1 MRIVLTGGTGYIGG
15 AVLDAFVRARH
26 NVHAI
31 VRNSVQ
37 AALVQ
42 RRGAVPVLGDLGDPS
57 SYADAAA
64 AAEALVHTALDGPSV
79 RSDVDAKVIDTF
91 LNAAAASKSVECFI
105 YTSGV
110 WVIGETSI
118 PADESAPLHPAE
130 ISSWR
135 ASHEQR
141 VLAASSESFRTAV
154 IRPGIVYGGSRGII
168 GDVLKDASNG
178 LIRVVGSGKNRWPL
192 VYDRD
197 LAELFVR
204 IAVTMGAS
212 GVFHANDE
220 GDELVNDIVAAISDQ
235 APTKPSVRH
244 VPLAEARKKMGPYAD
259 ALALDQVVRS
269 PRARALGWIPS
280 LKSVSGN
287 AARLME
293 EWRRGNAES
302 GAGG

>member
-1 MRIVLTGGTGYIGG
+1 MRVFLTGGTGYVGA
-15 AVLDAFVRARH
+15 AVLDAFVRGGHQVDAL
-26 NVHAI
+26 
-31 VRNSVQ
+31 VRNSVKASAVQ
-37 AALVQ
+37 A
-42 RRGAVPVLGDLGDPS
+42 RGGQPVLGDLADGA

-64 AAEALVHTALDGPSV
+64 AAEAIVHTALDESP
-79 RSDVDAKVIDTF
+79 RKIEIDATVIDTL
-91 LNAAAASKSVECFI
+91 LNAAAASRSARVLI

-110 WVIGETSI
+110 WVIGSAPA
-118 PADESAPLHPAE
+118 PADESVALNPAE
-130 ISSWR
+130 ISAWLVE
-135 ASHEQR
+135 HEKR
-141 VLAASSESFRTAV
+141 VLSAGSDRLRTAV

-168 GDVLKDASNG
+168 ADVLKDAANS

-197 LAELFVR
+197 LADLYVR
-204 IAVTMGAS
+204 VATSPDAS

-220 GDELVNDIVAAISDQ
+220 GDEEVNEIVAAISQ
-235 APTKPSVRH
+235 HAPTKPSVRH

-269 PRARALGWIPS
+269 PRARALGWNPS

-293 EWRRGNAES
+293 EWRRSRE
-302 GAGG
+302 